1 MDNIRETIAKD
12 VSDRLVPMAEETNKE
27 VLDWIQRNIEK
38 QRVLLEQMIDV
49 LTLIYGED
57 VDQREIQNIVL
68 EQYSSTIN
76 ILFNEINGELK
87 RSE

>member
-12 VSDRLVPMAEETNKE
+12 ASDRLGPIAEKTKKE
-27 VLDWIQRNIEK
+27 ILDWIQRNIEE
-38 QRVLLEQMIDV
+38 QRIFLEQMIDV
-49 LTLIYGED
+49 LVLIYGED
-57 VDQREIQNIVL
+57 VDQQEIQGIVM

-76 ILFNEINGELK
+76 VLFNEINGELK

>member
-12 VSDRLVPMAEETNKE
+12 VSDRLVPMAEETKKE

>member
-12 VSDRLVPMAEETNKE
+12 ISDRLVPMAEETKKE
-27 VLDWIQRNIEK
+27 VLDWIQKNIEK

-68 EQYSSTIN
+68 EQYSSTVN
-76 ILFNEINGELK
+76 VLFNEIRDELK
-87 RSE
+87 CPE

>member
-38 QRVLLEQMIDV
+38 QRVLLEQMFDV